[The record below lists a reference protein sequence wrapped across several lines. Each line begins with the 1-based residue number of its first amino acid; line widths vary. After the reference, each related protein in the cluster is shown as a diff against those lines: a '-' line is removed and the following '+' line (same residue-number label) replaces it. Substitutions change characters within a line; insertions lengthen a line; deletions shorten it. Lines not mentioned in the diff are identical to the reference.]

1 MKHLLVAALALGF
14 VGLVSTARAAE
25 DPNGTWK
32 WTTMFGEKSVEASV
46 KLKLD
51 GDKLTGAYIGRGG
64 METPIENGTFK
75 DGKVSFAVTRMFGDN
90 KFTIKYNGTLS
101 GDVIKGKT
109 EFTGQDGQAQ
119 SRDWEAKR
127 QK

>member
-1 MKHLLVAALALGF
+1 MKKLLAVTLALAF

-46 KLKLD
+46 KLKAD
-51 GDKLTGAYIGRGG
+51 GEKLTGVYIGRGG

-75 DGKVSFAVTRMFGDN
+75 DGKVSFSVTRTFNDN
-90 KFTIKYNGTLS
+90 KFTVKYNGTVS
-101 GDVIKGKT
+101 GDTIKGKS
-109 EFTGQDGQAQ
+109 EFDRDGQTQ